1 MNETD
6 IQTILEHRYDQGWDY
21 WTTEDRRLGK
31 GAPFSCLEFI
41 RVGNES
47 ARRNS
52 AKSSRASMGE
62 LA

>member
-31 GAPFSCLEFI
+31 EHPF
-41 RVGNES
+41 RV
-47 ARRNS
+47 
-52 AKSSRASMGE
+52 
-62 LA
+62 